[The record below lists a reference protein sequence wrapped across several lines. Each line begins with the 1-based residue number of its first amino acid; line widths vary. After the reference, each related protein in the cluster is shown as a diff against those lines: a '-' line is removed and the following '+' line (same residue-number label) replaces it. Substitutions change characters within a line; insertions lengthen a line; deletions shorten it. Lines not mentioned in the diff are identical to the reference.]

1 MKPHETKVKA
11 KVKALH
17 SPQPQHFYNNLK
29 QFVRKNLVLK
39 IMPRSNE
46 DASASS
52 PSFHTPR
59 KTNDGSDRGPPST
72 IGRLLAAVSRLSLN
86 QICQYTGIA
95 LVTTPL
101 RMMSKMFENKIKSL
115 QRQRDEA
122 ENIAKGQ
129 EVVTYNIMEQRDR
142 LAKRNM
148 QLELENEAANERLR
162 CPNCQQFKKDKMYQ
176 YVSCGHRI
184 CLDCYHYRVGTNCPS
199 CGTRA
204 VPMRNR
210 KILIK
215 VY

>member
-1 MKPHETKVKA
+1 M
-11 KVKALH
+11 
-17 SPQPQHFYNNLK
+17 SQ
-29 QFVRKNLVLK
+29 
-39 IMPRSNE
+39 SNE
-46 DASASS
+46 DASASI
-52 PSFHTPR
+52 PGFHTPR
-59 KTNDGSDRGPPST
+59 KTNDGSDILNRGPPST
-72 IGRLLAAVSRLSLN
+72 IGRLLTAVSRLSLN

-101 RMMSKMFENKIKSL
+101 RMMSKMFGNKIKSL
-115 QRQRDEA
+115 QRKKDEA
-122 ENIAKGQ
+122 ENFAKGQ

-148 QLELENEAANERLR
+148 QLELENAANEWLQ
-162 CPNCQQFKKDKMYQ
+162 CPNCQQFEKDKMYQ

-184 CLDCYHYRVGTNCPS
+184 CLDCYHYRVGKNCPS